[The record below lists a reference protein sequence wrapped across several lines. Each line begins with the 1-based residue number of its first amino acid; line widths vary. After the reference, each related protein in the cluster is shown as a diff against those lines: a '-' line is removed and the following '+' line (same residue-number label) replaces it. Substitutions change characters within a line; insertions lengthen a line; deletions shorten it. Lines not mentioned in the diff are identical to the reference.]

1 MDIILYKTDSER
13 ERINKTLSEG
23 ITLTGSL
30 RGESSVIKPSI
41 LIESTNISDY
51 NYCYIAE
58 FGRYYYINN
67 IISVRNSLWR
77 IECSVDVLMSFQ
89 TQILNLDVIVS
100 DLSIGEDPTS
110 VYFSGDQWQTSVKT
124 KTDVIQF
131 PSGLL
136 DDGEYI
142 LITSGGIAS

>member
-1 MDIILYKTDSER
+1 MVIN
-13 ERINKTLSEG
+13 ERINKILSED
-23 ITLTGSL
+23 ITLTGSI

-41 LIESTNISDY
+41 LIEATNISDY

-100 DLSIGEDPTS
+100 DLSIGEDSTS
-110 VYFSGDQWQTSVKT
+110 VYFSGDQWQTIVKT